1 MSKKDQ
7 EDFNNSTKC
16 WICKKAYEEDEVK
29 VKDHN
34 HITGKFRECKRQ
46 ECKLNFIV
54 SKNYDSKFA
63 KL

>member
-34 HITGKFRECKRQ
+34 HITGKFRESSVK
-46 ECKLNFIV
+46 NV
-54 SKNYDSKFA
+54 S
-63 KL
+63 